1 MHCFVTMA
9 LLWLD
14 ERLLSSFARQK
25 LLNQSYKYGKIT
37 RNFNQNQEIMT
48 TYTHFR
54 VAILLAA
61 SLFLVGCAST
71 KAPTEPG
78 DPLESMNRAVFNFNE
93 KFDKH
98 VFEPAARGYRW
109 IVPDPIEML
118 AGNFFSNLND
128 VVVLTNSIL
137 QLNYKSAAATGA
149 RIFVN
154 TTFGVFGLLD
164 IASDITAASDVNLN
178 KRNEDFGQTLGRY
191 GVAHGAYLVLPF
203 LGPSSLRDGFGLAV
217 DSFFMDPVTQGVTG
231 VFMRDVDYLNSPSLR
246 FPVAAGRVINL
257 RAQLLDA
264 KKTIDEAALDPYEFM
279 RDAYMQRRESLVN
292 NEDTVDEAHWN
303 RFR

>member
-1 MHCFVTMA
+1 
-9 LLWLD
+9 
-14 ERLLSSFARQK
+14 
-25 LLNQSYKYGKIT
+25 
-37 RNFNQNQEIMT
+37 MT
-48 TYTHFR
+48 IHTHFR
-54 VAILLAA
+54 AVILITA
-61 SLFLVGCAST
+61 SLLLIGCAST
-71 KAPTEPG
+71 KTPPADPG
-78 DPLESMNRAVFNFNE
+78 DPYESMNRAIFNFNE

-118 AGNFFSNLND
+118 ASNFFSNLND

-137 QLNYKSAAATGA
+137 QLNYQSAAATGA

-154 TTFGVFGLLD
+154 TTFGLFGLID

-178 KRNEDFGQTLGRY
+178 KRNEDFGQTLGHY
-191 GVAHGAYLVLPF
+191 GVGHGPYLVLPF

-217 DSFFMDPVTQGVTG
+217 DTLLFDPVTQGVTN
-231 VFMRDVDYLNSPSLR
+231 VFLHHVDYINKASVRMPI
-246 FPVAAGRVINL
+246 AAARTIGI
-257 RAQLLDA
+257 RAQMLDT

-292 NEDTVDEAHWN
+292 NKDVVDEMHWN
-303 RFR
+303 RFQ

>member
-1 MHCFVTMA
+1 MA
-9 LLWLD
+9 
-14 ERLLSSFARQK
+14 RSP
-25 LLNQSYKYGKIT
+25 
-37 RNFNQNQEIMT
+37 RNLINSKKNMT
-48 TYTHFR
+48 NYTHLR
-54 VAILLAA
+54 VAILFAA
-61 SLFLVGCAST
+61 FLFLMGCAST
-71 KAPTEPG
+71 KKQAEVS
-78 DPLESMNRAVFNFNE
+78 DPLEPMNRAIFNFNE

-154 TTFGVFGLLD
+154 STFGVFGLLD

-191 GVAHGAYLVLPF
+191 GVAHGPYIVLPF
-203 LGPSSLRDGFGLAV
+203 LGPSSLRDGAGLAV

-231 VFMRDVDYLNSPSLR
+231 IFLRDVGYLNSASLR
-246 FPVAAGRVINL
+246 FPVAAGRVINT
-257 RAQLLDA
+257 RAQLLEA
-264 KKTIDEAALDPYEFM
+264 KKTIDQAALDPYEFM
-279 RDAYMQRRESLVN
+279 RDAYIQRRQSLVN
-292 NEDTVDEAHWN
+292 NEDTGDEVHWN
-303 RFR
+303 RYR